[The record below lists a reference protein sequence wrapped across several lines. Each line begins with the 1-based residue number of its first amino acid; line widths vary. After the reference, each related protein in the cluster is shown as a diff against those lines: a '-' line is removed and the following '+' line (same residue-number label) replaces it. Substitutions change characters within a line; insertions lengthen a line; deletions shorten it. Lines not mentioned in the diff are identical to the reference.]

1 MVDTT
6 QVGDGYVK
14 SPKWNGPGWY
24 RFQTPA
30 GTKIST
36 FYTSMGTCGSPAA
49 IWMDTAHPTTTGT
62 TVNNI
67 KLCDNKNY
75 FKDCW
80 WVGNAGKVTHCGDFF
95 VYRLPDSPIPGG
107 RYCSV

>member
-49 IWMDTAHPTTTGT
+49 IWMKSTHPSTTGT
-62 TVNNI
+62 TVYNI
-67 KLCDNKNY
+67 ELCHNKNY
-75 FKDCW
+75 YESCSRA
-80 WVGNAGKVTHCGDFF
+80 GNSGKVTHCGDFF
-95 VYRLPDSPIPGG
+95 VYRLPDQPGG
-107 RYCSV
+107 RYCSF